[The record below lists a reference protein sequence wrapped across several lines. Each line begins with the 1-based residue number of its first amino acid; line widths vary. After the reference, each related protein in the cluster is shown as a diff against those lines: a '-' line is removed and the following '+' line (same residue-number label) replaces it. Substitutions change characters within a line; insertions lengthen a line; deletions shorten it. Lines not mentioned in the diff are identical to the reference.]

1 MFKIRIVVQQGNKF
15 DAMLFKDK
23 ESVGGVGKDDEGFYI
38 NLSRRLTI
46 QESIDLLKMI
56 NGLNEEF
63 YRSEVAI
70 QYVE

>member
-70 QYVE
+70 RYVD